1 MNCSEPALPL
11 TARHMRSRPS
21 ALIQRSSGWFKSRL
35 KSILIPAILPAVLIA
50 SPASAAERIY
60 FSYGAIERSISIDSL
75 ETYAEEGTINTDLE
89 AYARYAT
96 PEQLEQLRT
105 LLSAKAEL
113 SPVAIAQ
120 FLYTDQGETLLRRL
134 GEIIQT
140 EARQSGFYAI
150 RSALILA
157 ADDPEGLTPLNVL
170 RKFPVTG
177 IRVDL
182 GRTLAVVSSLEQLI
196 NQTAEAVNAIEQQ
209 SELEAASD
217 PITDNP
223 DSDFSSPPDPRR
235 LGSFTWQRQTITLN
249 DSSRDRTFVADVY
262 LPLEST
268 GDPAYPL
275 APVASAPVIVMSHGL
290 GSDRTTYSYLGEH
303 LASYGFAV
311 AIPEHP
317 GSNADQLRALIEGR
331 ASQVTEPAEFIN
343 RPLDVTY
350 LLDELERLNQSDFAF
365 QGRLNLQQVGVV
377 GQSFGG
383 YTALALAGAKINFQ
397 QLAEDC
403 ATEEST
409 LNLSLLL
416 QCRAEELV
424 QPAIDLR
431 DERVVAVMAINP
443 IGSIILGP
451 AGFGEID
458 IPVMLVSG
466 NADTV
471 APALLEQ
478 IRPFTWLTTPNKYLL
493 MIRGSTHFSTIGTSE
508 TGSEI
513 VSLPPEIIGPSPALA
528 RSYIDAMSTTFF
540 QVHLAKDAAYLD
552 YLKAAYAERISVP
565 TLPIDLVRFLTP
577 AQLAQALGEPTPS
590 SSRLHSNSS
599 LN

>member
-1 MNCSEPALPL
+1 MNCSEPASSF
-11 TARHMRSRPS
+11 TARHVRSRPF
-21 ALIQRSSGWFKSRL
+21 ALTQRSARWFKSKI
-35 KSILIPAILPAVLIA
+35 KSILIPAVLPAVLVA

-60 FSYGAIERSISIDSL
+60 FSYGIIERSISIDSL
-75 ETYAEEGTINTDLE
+75 EIYAEEGTIEADLE
-89 AYARYAT
+89 AYSRYAT

-120 FLYTDQGETLLRRL
+120 FLYTDQGEILLRRL
-134 GEIIQT
+134 GAIIQT

-177 IRVDL
+177 IRIDL
-182 GRTLAVVSSLEQLI
+182 SRTLSVVSNLEQLI
-196 NQTAEAVNAIEQQ
+196 NQTTEAVNAIEQQ

-217 PITDNP
+217 PMTD
-223 DSDFSSPPDPRR
+223 SSSPPDPRR

-249 DSSRDRTFVADVY
+249 DPSRDRTFVADVY
-262 LPLEST
+262 LPLEAT
-268 GDPAYPL
+268 GDPNYPL
-275 APVASAPVIVMSHGL
+275 APVASARVIIMSHGL
-290 GSDRTTYSYLGEH
+290 GSDRTTYRYLGEH

-317 GSNADQLRALIEGR
+317 GSNADQLQALVEGR

-403 ATEEST
+403 AAEEST

-424 QPAIDLR
+424 PPAIDLR
-431 DERVVAVMAINP
+431 DERVVSIMAINP

-451 AGFGEID
+451 AGFSEID

-471 APALLEQ
+471 APALFEQ

-508 TGSEI
+508 TSSEI
-513 VSLPPEIIGPSPALA
+513 VTLPPEIIGPSPAVA
-528 RSYIDAMSTTFF
+528 RSYIDAMSTAFF
-540 QVHLAKDAAYLD
+540 QVHLVKDADYLD
-552 YLKAAYAERISVP
+552 YLRAAYTERISEP

-577 AQLAQALGEPTPS
+577 AQLAQALREPIES
-590 SSRLHSNSS
+590 SSRLPSNSS
-599 LN
+599 SSLN